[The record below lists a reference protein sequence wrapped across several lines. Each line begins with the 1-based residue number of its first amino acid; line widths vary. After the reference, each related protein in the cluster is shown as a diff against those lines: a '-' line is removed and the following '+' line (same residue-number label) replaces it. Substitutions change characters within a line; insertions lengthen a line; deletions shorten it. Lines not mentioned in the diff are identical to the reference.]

1 MWPHRIHDVILAPV
15 LAAVL
20 ALVLALTLAL
30 LAPLALQAQTA
41 PPPPSA
47 PSDARAATG
56 GAQTLE
62 DILARQRGE
71 RIDDAF
77 RRNAIGSPEAA
88 QPPSAPLGTL
98 GGASDPE
105 LWRALRYG
113 EAELTAS
120 VPGDVAKVVI
130 QDGGMRWLEW
140 RRGPLPKYGG
150 YLLLGMI
157 ALLVLFYLARGRIR
171 LDGER
176 TGRTV
181 LRFRTI
187 ERIAH
192 WSMAIPFIL
201 LAITGLSL
209 LFGRQ
214 YLIPVFGKETYAL
227 LAAGGKYLHNYIA
240 WWFMA
245 GLVLS
250 FFLWVWKNFPERADI
265 GWLLRA
271 GGLLSRG
278 VHPPAG
284 KFNAGEK
291 IIFWIV
297 IWFGAGISLT
307 GLSLEFPFEIRIFS
321 GIFWFLNNL
330 GIPQMLGFAELRTAL
345 TPQEEMQFAQ
355 LTHAAIAF
363 VFMAVIIAHIYLGSV
378 GMEGALEAMTTG
390 KVDVQWAKEHHSL
403 WYEELVAKGGGGDQP
418 ASDGADSTSATRAG

>member
-1 MWPHRIHDVILAPV
+1 MWPHRIHDLM
-15 LAAVL
+15 L
-20 ALVLALTLAL
+20 ALALAL
-30 LAPLALQAQTA
+30 LTPMVLLAQ
-41 PPPPSA
+41 SA
-47 PSDARAATG
+47 PDAAAPAAAAPGAADARAVTG

-77 RRNAIGSPEAA
+77 RRKAIGSPEAA

-113 EAELTAS
+113 EADLTS
-120 VPGDVAKVVI
+120 TVPGDVARVVI

-140 RRGPLPKYGG
+140 RRGPLPVYGG

-157 ALLVLFYLARGRIR
+157 ALLALFYLLRGKIR

-181 LRFRTI
+181 LRFRAI

-214 YLIPVFGKETYAL
+214 YLIPVFGKDSYAL

-245 GLVLS
+245 GLILS

-271 GGLLSRG
+271 GGMLSKG

-291 IIFWIV
+291 IVFWIV
-297 IWFGAGISLT
+297 IWFGLGISLT
-307 GLSLEFPFEIRIFS
+307 GLSLEFPFEIRVFS

-330 GIPQMLGFAELRTAL
+330 GIPQMLGFGELRTAL

-355 LTHAAIAF
+355 LAHAVIAF
-363 VFMAVIIAHIYLGSV
+363 VFMAVIIAHIYLGTV
-378 GMEGALEAMTTG
+378 GMEGALDAMTTG

-403 WYEELVAKGGGGDQP
+403 WYEELVAGGGAERPESEGAGDAPKTQ
-418 ASDGADSTSATRAG
+418 AG